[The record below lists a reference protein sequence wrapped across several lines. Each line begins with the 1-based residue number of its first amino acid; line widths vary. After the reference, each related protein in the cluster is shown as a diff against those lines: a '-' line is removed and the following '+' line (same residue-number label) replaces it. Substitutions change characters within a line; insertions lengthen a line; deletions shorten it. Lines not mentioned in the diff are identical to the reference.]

1 MKSIYQMEQNKNI
14 LDSLAPSLD
23 DIFKRHLT
31 FMHGAYPDDSFL
43 NGFQGLLL
51 GSFQQLSTIEKL
63 FVLES
68 GMNLILAEDVFF
80 FFENLMNAW
89 NVTKRSCQEINSD
102 KTKNTIYL
110 IQIVENYCNVF
121 RIAKMSGWHFA
132 LFCKKHKIYLND
144 KEVREQGESVFE
156 EELYNVIK
164 DIDADEEFT
173 FSKEFNLVHKQAW
186 MNGYFTG
193 FTTSEEGKEIKDHLL
208 ISSGFVRETGLSG
221 RAKLL
226 KILEDMKNQEKKVEP
241 ASDSLEIEDD
251 TSYDELEDA
260 FEGEEDLY
268 DDWLNS

>member
-1 MKSIYQMEQNKNI
+1 MERNKKI

-68 GMNLILAEDVFF
+68 GMNLILAEDVFNYG
-80 FFENLMNAW
+80 ENLMNAW

-121 RIAKMSGWHFA
+121 RIAKMSGWHLA

-186 MNGYFTG
+186 INGYLTG
-193 FTTSEEGKEIKDHLL
+193 FVTSEEGQEIKNYLL
-208 ISSGFVRETGLSG
+208 VCSGIDPETGLNG
-221 RAKLL
+221 REKLL
-226 KILEDMKNQEKKVEP
+226 KVLE
-241 ASDSLEIEDD
+241 EIKQKRD
-251 TSYDELEDA
+251 
-260 FEGEEDLY
+260 GEEELY
-268 DDWLNS
+268 NEWLNS

>member
-1 MKSIYQMEQNKNI
+1 MERNKKI

-68 GMNLILAEDVFF
+68 GMNLILAEDVFNYG
-80 FFENLMNAW
+80 ENLMNAW

-121 RIAKMSGWHFA
+121 RIAKMSGWHLA

-156 EELYNVIK
+156 EELYN
-164 DIDADEEFT
+164 E
-173 FSKEFNLVHKQAW
+173 
-186 MNGYFTG
+186 
-193 FTTSEEGKEIKDHLL
+193 
-208 ISSGFVRETGLSG
+208 
-221 RAKLL
+221 
-226 KILEDMKNQEKKVEP
+226 
-241 ASDSLEIEDD
+241 
-251 TSYDELEDA
+251 
-260 FEGEEDLY
+260 
-268 DDWLNS
+268 WLNS

>member
-14 LDSLAPSLD
+14 LESLAPSLD
-23 DIFKRHLT
+23 EIFKRHLT

-63 FVLES
+63 FVLDS
-68 GMNLILAEDVFF
+68 GMNLILAEDVFNYG
-80 FFENLMNAW
+80 ENLMNAW

-121 RIAKMSGWHFA
+121 RIAKMSGWHLA

-144 KEVREQGESVFE
+144 KEVREQGECVFE

-164 DIDADEEFT
+164 DIDAGEEFT

-186 MNGYFTG
+186 INGYLTG
-193 FTTSEEGKEIKDHLL
+193 FVTSEEGQEIKNYLL
-208 ISSGFVRETGLSG
+208 VCSGIDPETGLNG
-221 RAKLL
+221 REKLL
-226 KILEDMKNQEKKVEP
+226 KVLE
-241 ASDSLEIEDD
+241 EIKQKR
-251 TSYDELEDA
+251 DE
-260 FEGEEDLY
+260 EEELY
-268 DDWLNS
+268 NEWLNS

>member
-1 MKSIYQMEQNKNI
+1 MEQNKNI

-31 FMHGAYPDDSFL
+31 FMDGAYPDDSFL

-68 GMNLILAEDVFF
+68 GMNLILAEYAFNYD
-80 FFENLMNAW
+80 ENLIDAW
-89 NVTKRSCQEINSD
+89 DTTRRTCKEINND

-110 IQIVENYCNVF
+110 IQIVENYCNVYK
-121 RIAKMSGWHFA
+121 IAKMKGWNLA
-132 LFCKKHKIYLND
+132 LFCKKHKIYLNE

-173 FSKEFNLVHKQAW
+173 FSREFYLIHKQAW
-186 MNGYFTG
+186 QNGYLTG
-193 FTTSEEGKEIKDHLL
+193 FVTSEEGQEIKNYLL
-208 ISSGFVRETGLSG
+208 VCSGIDPETGLNG
-221 RAKLL
+221 REKLL
-226 KILEDMKNQEKKVEP
+226 KVLE
-241 ASDSLEIEDD
+241 EIKQKR
-251 TSYDELEDA
+251 DE
-260 FEGEEDLY
+260 EEELY
-268 DDWLNS
+268 NEWLNS

>member
-1 MKSIYQMEQNKNI
+1 MKSIYQMERNKKI

-68 GMNLILAEDVFF
+68 GMNLILAEDVFNYG
-80 FFENLMNAW
+80 ENLMNAW

-121 RIAKMSGWHFA
+121 RIAKMSGWHLA

-186 MNGYFTG
+186 INGYLTG
-193 FTTSEEGKEIKDHLL
+193 FVTSEEGQEIKNYLL
-208 ISSGFVRETGLSG
+208 VCSGIDPETGLNG
-221 RAKLL
+221 REKLL
-226 KILEDMKNQEKKVEP
+226 KVLE
-241 ASDSLEIEDD
+241 EIKQKRD
-251 TSYDELEDA
+251 
-260 FEGEEDLY
+260 GEEELY
-268 DDWLNS
+268 NEWLNS

>member
-1 MKSIYQMEQNKNI
+1 MELIKKI
-14 LDSLAPSLD
+14 LESLAPSLD
-23 DIFKRHLT
+23 EIFKSHLT

-68 GMNLILAEDVFF
+68 GMNLILAEDVFNYG
-80 FFENLMNAW
+80 ENLMYAW
-89 NVTKRSCQEINSD
+89 KVTKRSCQEINSD

-121 RIAKMSGWHFA
+121 RIAKMSGWHLA

-186 MNGYFTG
+186 INGYLTG
-193 FTTSEEGKEIKDHLL
+193 FVTSEEGQEIKNYLL
-208 ISSGFVRETGLSG
+208 VCSGIDPETGLNG
-221 RAKLL
+221 REKLL
-226 KILEDMKNQEKKVEP
+226 KVLE
-241 ASDSLEIEDD
+241 EIKQKR
-251 TSYDELEDA
+251 DE
-260 FEGEEDLY
+260 EEELY
-268 DDWLNS
+268 NEWLNS

>member
-63 FVLES
+63 YVLES
-68 GMNLILAEDVFF
+68 GMNLILAEYAFNYD
-80 FFENLMNAW
+80 ENLMEVW
-89 NVTKRSCQEINSD
+89 DTTKRTCKEINSD
-102 KTKNTIYL
+102 KIKNTIYL
-110 IQIVENYCNVF
+110 IQIVENYCNVYK
-121 RIAKMSGWHFA
+121 IARMSGWHLA

-173 FSKEFNLVHKQAW
+173 FSKEFNLVYKQAW
-186 MNGYFTG
+186 INGYLTG
-193 FTTSEEGKEIKDHLL
+193 FVTSEEGLEIKNYLL
-208 ISSGFVRETGLSG
+208 VCSGIDPEIGLNGRE
-221 RAKLL
+221 KLL
-226 KILEDMKNQEKKVEP
+226 KVLE
-241 ASDSLEIEDD
+241 EIKQKRDD
-251 TSYDELEDA
+251 EEELYNE
-260 FEGEEDLY
+260 
-268 DDWLNS
+268 WLNS

>member
-1 MKSIYQMEQNKNI
+1 MEQNKNI
-14 LDSLAPSLD
+14 LESLAPSLNE
-23 DIFKRHLT
+23 IFKRHLT
-31 FMHGAYPDDSFL
+31 FMHGAYPDDAFL

-68 GMNLILAEDVFF
+68 GMNLILAEDVFNYG
-80 FFENLMNAW
+80 ENLMNAW
-89 NVTKRSCQEINSD
+89 DVTKRSCQEINSD

-121 RIAKMSGWHFA
+121 RIAKMSGWHLA

-186 MNGYFTG
+186 INGYLTG
-193 FTTSEEGKEIKDHLL
+193 FVTSEEGQEIKNYLL
-208 ISSGFVRETGLSG
+208 VCSGIDPETGLNG
-221 RAKLL
+221 REKLL
-226 KILEDMKNQEKKVEP
+226 KVLE
-241 ASDSLEIEDD
+241 EIKQKR
-251 TSYDELEDA
+251 DE
-260 FEGEEDLY
+260 EEELY
-268 DDWLNS
+268 NEWLNS